1 MAPKRHLSRPGRVSE
16 RAIGVRLGA
25 ECKPGIAKL
34 TRDRAASRQPREAL
48 VELSLFV
55 VMKAVFLAVWA
66 TATNR
71 VEWPM
76 KREHRIDEWVKIVED
91 QIRRLC
97 DFDAAD
103 IYISRLTLTGIAI
116 DRGRRELLLVDEKFY
131 RRFPLSSVFD
141 CEILEDDVPLVD
153 ASLGRKLTFTAAGG
167 MAAGLGGALA
177 GGLLGQIS
185 PSAGNVKKVVLR
197 FVTDDFDK
205 PSHDLVLLDR
215 SHGNKGV
222 RRDDVIYKE
231 ALEAAEL
238 WHRRVVGMMIAAD

>member
-1 MAPKRHLSRPGRVSE
+1 
-16 RAIGVRLGA
+16 
-25 ECKPGIAKL
+25 
-34 TRDRAASRQPREAL
+34 
-48 VELSLFV
+48 VELSLFM

-71 VEWPM
+71 VEWLTN
-76 KREHRIDEWVKIVED
+76 RGHRTDEWVKIVEA
-91 QIRRLC
+91 QIRRLSA
-97 DFDAAD
+97 FDAAD
-103 IYISRLTLTGIAI
+103 IYMSKLTLTGIAI
-116 DRGRRELLLVDEKFY
+116 DRGRRELLLVDEKLY
-131 RRFPLSSVFD
+131 RRFPLSSVLD

-153 ASLGRKLTFTAAGG
+153 ASLGRELAFTAVGG
-167 MAAGLGGALA
+167 LAAGFGGALA

-185 PSAGNVKKVVLR
+185 PSAGDVKRVVLR

-222 RRDDVIYKE
+222 KRDDVIYKE

-238 WHRRVVGMMIAAD
+238 WHHRVVTMMLAGD